1 MQPVAVVPLNLGVVK
16 AFVIKGERS
25 ILVDA
30 GNAGDARKII
40 QGLTRLKIN
49 PQDLS
54 LIIITHSHSD
64 HIGGLA
70 KLKEVT
76 GARVLVHQLDA
87 EALVAGINKDIIPTN
102 FKGDLFKRFIEERP
116 KIKTVEP
123 DILIDG
129 EHDLQKYGVAGKVI
143 GTPGHTAGSI
153 SIVLENGEAII
164 GDLLMGG
171 LILQRFP
178 SYPYFAYNLDLVKES
193 IKKLQKLDLKKLYP
207 SHGGPFAFHA
217 VKKRF
222 ADC

>member
-40 QGLTRLKIN
+40 QGLSRLKIN
-49 PQDLS
+49 PQDIS

-102 FKGDLFKRFIEERP
+102 LKGDLFKRFIEERP

-129 EHDLQKYGVAGKVI
+129 EHDLGKYGVPGKVI

-153 SIVLENGEAII
+153 SIVLNNGEAII

-171 LILQRFP
+171 IILRRFP
-178 SYPYFAYNLDLVKES
+178 NYPYFAYNLDLVKES
-193 IKKLQKLDLKKLYP
+193 IKKIQKLDLKKLYP

-217 VKKRF
+217 VKKKI
-222 ADC
+222 C